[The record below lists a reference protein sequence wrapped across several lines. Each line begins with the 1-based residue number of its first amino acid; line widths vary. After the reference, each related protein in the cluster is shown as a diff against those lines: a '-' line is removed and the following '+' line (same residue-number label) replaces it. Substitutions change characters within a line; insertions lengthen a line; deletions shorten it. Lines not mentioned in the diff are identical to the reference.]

1 MLLGR
6 ETIYRDGERVGW
18 LGSGGYG
25 HTLQAN
31 IGYGYVRRPRASTR
45 EYLLAGR
52 YELEVATER
61 VALPHPSRAAVRSED
76 AARQSA
82 EYGMRVA
89 MRDAARSLL
98 ACTAVFDGARRC
110 V

>member
-6 ETIYRDGERVGW
+6 ESIYRNDQRVGW

-25 HTLQAN
+25 HTLKTH
-31 IGYGYVRRPRASTR
+31 IGLGYVRRPEGLTR

-61 VALPHPSRAAVRSED
+61 VPCELHLGSLYDPQM
-76 AARQSA
+76 ARIKA
-82 EYGMRVA
+82 
-89 MRDAARSLL
+89 
-98 ACTAVFDGARRC
+98 
-110 V
+110 